1 MKSIS
6 SAFASF
12 RAYWPHTYAAHW
24 LSCLGRFVIRLFA

>member
-12 RAYWPHTYAAHW
+12 RAYWPKTYLFWWMTLARDLA
-24 LSCLGRFVIRLFA
+24 LRLFA